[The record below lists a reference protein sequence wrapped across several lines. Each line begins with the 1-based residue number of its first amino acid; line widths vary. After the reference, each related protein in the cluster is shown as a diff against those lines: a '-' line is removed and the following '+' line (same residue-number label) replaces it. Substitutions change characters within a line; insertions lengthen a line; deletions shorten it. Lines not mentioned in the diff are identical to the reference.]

1 MVLVPGIQHPPVRL
15 VPSARHH
22 AARGCR
28 APACP
33 RRLPAGALWS
43 LNLELERRS
52 ERQAGTGSTGPGE
65 EEAARKG
72 QAGTGRYRHGRHGG
86 QAGDGQVWGKR
97 QAWVT
102 GRHRG
107 DRQEQADMGDRQ
119 TWGGQARG
127 QAGTEGTGRGQADM
141 GPGRQG
147 NTRGCWRRHLGQQSP
162 EGMGTTAVA
171 VLPSV
176 TPEEGPCHQ
185 PPWGGASG
193 APLPG
198 PSGSLCP
205 PWGCHPP
212 TLGCSRTTAAR
223 GVTTATAPVRPP
235 GSGSTGRRGSGG
247 GGGGETCGGAGP
259 HLAPPPCPIGCP
271 LPSLSRAPIKGVAER
286 GAPHTGSGGGSGTD
300 MSEVRARCRVAHS
313 NGVFLFPFIFS
324 NGPGENQS
332 REWRGW
338 AGGGGVCLLD
348 ARETPVAA
356 GGPQQSGA
364 CPPPSR
370 CGFVAGGPV
379 SPPGTPFLSAAQPP

>member
-1 MVLVPGIQHPPVRL
+1 M
-15 VPSARHH
+15 
-22 AARGCR
+22 
-28 APACP
+28 
-33 RRLPAGALWS
+33 
-43 LNLELERRS
+43 
-52 ERQAGTGSTGPGE
+52 
-65 EEAARKG
+65 
-72 QAGTGRYRHGRHGG
+72 
-86 QAGDGQVWGKR
+86 WGKR
-97 QAWVT
+97 QVWVT

-338 AGGGGVCLLD
+338 GGGVFAGR
-348 ARETPVAA
+348 ARDPGGCGGSPTKRSLSPPFPMRVCCWGPRVTPGHPFSFCSAA
-356 GGPQQSGA
+356 PMSPPLRQRPPTGRRKVRTPGTGGVHPVG
-364 CPPPSR
+364 CPITGVTSVP
-370 CGFVAGGPV
+370 C
-379 SPPGTPFLSAAQPP
+379 PPGTPALPCCLGPCWLAPVPRASRICVPIMAGAGGGDTWIDLGTCSVLPLGGG